1 MEASS
6 KLIPELEGAIPK
18 LQEQFSEEEK
28 VLEQIKETSR
38 GELAYVV
45 PVHLV
50 TLIDNQAFPL
60 RNCRRD

>member
-1 MEASS
+1 MDGSS

-38 GELAYVV
+38 GELAYLV
-45 PVHLV
+45 PV
-50 TLIDNQAFPL
+50 
-60 RNCRRD
+60 R